1 MIGGETTMV
10 AGVIL
15 LAISPW
21 LRKLMHG
28 VN

>member
-1 MIGGETTMV
+1 MLGGELTMV

-28 VN
+28 VT

>member
-1 MIGGETTMV
+1 MVGGESTMV

-21 LRKLMHG
+21 LKKLMHG
-28 VN
+28 VM

>member
-1 MIGGETTMV
+1 MVGGETTMI

-21 LRKLMHG
+21 LRKIMHG
-28 VN
+28 VK